1 MGREYNFSIKKMKY
15 FDKQKSKTLLFEMSS
30 TENFNYLRILLSIL
44 FIIIRIEV
52 LNKRI
57 DSYCC
62 CK

>member
-1 MGREYNFSIKKMKY
+1 MKY
-15 FDKQKSKTLLFEMSS
+15 FYKQKSKTLLFEMSS

-57 DSYCC
+57 AAVNNNNNNNN
-62 CK
+62 